1 MGGAAFALLK
11 ADGSVVAWGDPSSGG
26 QLSRV
31 QVSGLEINEFI
42 GILKDFDRDFNRDFG
57 EFAWDLIRI
66 LLDFGEFIGILVNE
80 GEFIRIDKDKM
91 GFQSP

>member
-11 ADGSVVAWGDPSSGG
+11 ADGSVVSRGDPSSGG

-42 GILKDFDRDFNRDFG
+42 GIL
-57 EFAWDLIRI
+57 RI
-66 LLDFGEFIGILVNE
+66 LIGILTGILVNLLGFYSCFFFNFGGFIGILVNE
-80 GEFIRIDKDKM
+80 G
-91 GFQSP
+91 